1 MALMK
6 INCVIVNY
14 NDADTVINLVDR
26 VHEYLCFDQIVV
38 VDNASTD
45 DSWQRLQELAA
56 SAGNKTIPGS
66 GWSR

>member
-38 VDNASTD
+38 VDHGEVVEQGTHD
-45 DSWQRLQELAA
+45 ELIEKQGFYYQMYQAQFQ
-56 SAGNKTIPGS
+56 
-66 GWSR
+66 

>member
-38 VDNASTD
+38 VDECLH
-45 DSWQRLQELAA
+45 RRFLAA
-56 SAGNKTIPGS
+56 AGAVKG
-66 GWSR
+66 